1 MIYLYCF
8 EDSGLEEFVAP
19 PGLREICGGAFA
31 GCHKLKRVALNEGL
45 LVLRD
50 DDGPHYTGVFERTE
64 IVEIT
69 LPSTLKEIGKFTFY
83 DCYSLMT
90 IYVKS
95 GCQVDFSEIHRPK
108 SAKVVY
114 LAD

>member
-1 MIYLYCF
+1 M
-8 EDSGLEEFVAP
+8 
-19 PGLREICGGAFA
+19 
-31 GCHKLKRVALNEGL
+31 
-45 LVLRD
+45 LRD

-64 IVEIT
+64 IMEIT

-83 DCYSLMT
+83 DCYSLRT
-90 IYVKS
+90 IRVKS
-95 GCQVDFSEIHRPK
+95 GCQADLSEIYKPK